1 MYQTQLY
8 AYLYISTLA
17 LVNLKERHEY
27 DSNDTVKPSYD
38 SYVKK
43 EKLMAFLFKI
53 VVENEDG
60 ILETIL
66 YYKYYYADSDITPS
80 EVPLISSI
88 YIFVPV

>member
-8 AYLYISTLA
+8 AYLYISTVA

-27 DSNDTVKPSYD
+27 YSNDTVKPSYD

-53 VVENEDG
+53 AVENEDG
-60 ILETIL
+60 IFIVQEL
-66 YYKYYYADSDITPS
+66 YKKQVFIG
-80 EVPLISSI
+80 EMV
-88 YIFVPV
+88 